1 MTPNVLY
8 NCLCI
13 VQEALQAPNPA
24 FSMLQIADLI
34 PSKLREAYSEA
45 GGAGQ

>member
-1 MTPNVLY
+1 MPNLLY
-8 NCLCI
+8 SCLYV

-34 PSKLREAYSEA
+34 PSKLRDAYSEA
-45 GGAGQ
+45 GGASQ